1 MPRLGAKW
9 CNQTSRSGLVASM
22 VRTVDVTGSKPIGI
36 PTKTVKMSLHSQPH
50 CATAT
55 GFHDYLS
62 IVSGETRSQT
72 FQKMQFKNSNNG
84 FCNRRGARVESKKN
98 LTSRPFCESL
108 KFETGG
114 ICLYFDFC
122 DPAYRSVY
130 ISLGWLKRL
139 HFRHA
144 RCFLLSSAYK
154 QLGYGLLWSSTWKI
168 HTTVS
173 KLFSVSLIWTPRTYI
188 STCRTQH
195 FTMSACPGSC

>member
-1 MPRLGAKW
+1 MILWCEIGKISNRNEVFGNTQIANLNMCVLAESAGRLWGYSPW
-9 CNQTSRSGLVASM
+9 VCWMGLCFCS
-22 VRTVDVTGSKPIGI
+22 SYI
-36 PTKTVKMSLHSQPH
+36 LHFLLF
-50 CATAT
+50 A
-55 GFHDYLS
+55 
-62 IVSGETRSQT
+62 
-72 FQKMQFKNSNNG
+72 
-84 FCNRRGARVESKKN
+84 
-98 LTSRPFCESL
+98 
-108 KFETGG
+108 GG
-114 ICLYFDFC
+114 ICLHFDFC